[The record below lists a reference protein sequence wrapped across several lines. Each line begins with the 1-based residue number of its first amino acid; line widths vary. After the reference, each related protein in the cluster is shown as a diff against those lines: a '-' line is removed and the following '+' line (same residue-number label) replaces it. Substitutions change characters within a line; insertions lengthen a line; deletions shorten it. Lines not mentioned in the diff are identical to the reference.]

1 MYKDTHFLNR
11 FFIYYLVRLSTVYAY
26 FSIIVATTCNIKV
39 STDTF
44 KTYIQIIKNSFC
56 SYKF

>member
-44 KTYIQIIKNSFC
+44 KTYIQIS
-56 SYKF
+56 